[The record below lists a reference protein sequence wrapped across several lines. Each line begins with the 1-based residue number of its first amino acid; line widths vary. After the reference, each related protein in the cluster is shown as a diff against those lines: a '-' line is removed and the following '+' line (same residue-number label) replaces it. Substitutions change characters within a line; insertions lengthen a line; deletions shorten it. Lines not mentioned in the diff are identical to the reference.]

1 MSTNEPAIVRDGT
14 LWGIDDQLGAVS
26 RVRLQS
32 TGPGEYEL
40 LKVTTRED
48 RQREGHAARL
58 FARAVADLGDVR
70 RVIASTTNDGDALIA
85 YLERLHPSIEFET
98 D

>member
-1 MSTNEPAIVRDGT
+1 MTGSEIVRDGT
-14 LWGIDDQLGAVS
+14 LWGIDDEHGQVS
-26 RVRLQS
+26 RVRLEPM
-32 TGPGEYEL
+32 GAGEYEL

-70 RVIASTTNDGDALIA
+70 RVTASTTPEGDALIA
-85 YLERLHPSIEFET
+85 YLERLHPSIEFEA